1 MQVQAPVEAQ
11 SDQIDDATA
20 DVPQDRDQGVLDDSL
35 FDVDDL
41 LGESGDELF

>member
-11 SDQIDDATA
+11 ADQLDDATA
-20 DVPQDRDQGVLDDSL
+20 DVPQDRDQEVLDDSL

-41 LGESGDELF
+41 FGESGDELF